1 MRQRTKRKLTFYLSL
16 VGVVALT
23 IVVGLISQYL
33 IYLGWQLRLG
43 FQTIRYDLYI
53 TLAAILFIM
62 CISDIYLFFH
72 LIVKRR

>member
-1 MRQRTKRKLTFYLSL
+1 MRPRTKRRLTFYLSL

-33 IYLGWQLRLG
+33 IYLGSQLRLG

>member
-33 IYLGWQLRLG
+33 IYLGSQLRLG